1 MIHVQEYHKAYRE
14 TIAVDGLSFE
24 VPAGAI
30 LGLVGPNGAGKTTT
44 LRALAGIIRPT
55 RGRLYVAG
63 HDVVNDPVAA
73 KRELAY
79 IPDDP
84 KLFDALT
91 IWEHLQFIASAYR
104 VADFAPKGEA
114 LLRQF
119 ELEEKRNTMAQE
131 LSRGMRQ
138 KVAICCAYLH
148 DPARHPLRRAADRA
162 RPLRDPHPQGVD
174 RRAGGRGR
182 RGHGQLPSALAGRGP
197 LHAPADPQPGPM
209 PVLGHARRGPLP
221 VRGPPGRRLAR
232 GGLLPGD
239 RAGADTLNPSWPA
252 PTKESPASDRAR
264 PGDRMNRA
272 LFKLL
277 LLNNKAAWRR
287 ALRGVKTMNG
297 AFLLLFT
304 LGFFA
309 LMIGPQVWDER
320 PARDA
325 AGRRHQLAV
334 RRPGPVRLRPC

>member
-1 MIHVQEYHKAYRE
+1 VIHVQEYHKAYRE

-30 LGLVGPNGAGKTTT
+30 FGLVGPNGAGKTTT

-55 RGRLYVAG
+55 RGRLWVAG

-148 DPARHPLRRAADRA
+148 DPRAILFDEPLTGLDPYAIRTLKASIAERAAGGAAVMVSSHLLSLVEDLCTHLLILNRGKCLFSGTLDEARSRYAGLQGDASLEEVFFRA
-162 RPLRDPHPQGVD
+162 TEQ
-174 RRAGGRGR
+174 
-182 RGHGQLPSALAGRGP
+182 
-197 LHAPADPQPGPM
+197 
-209 PVLGHARRGPLP
+209 
-221 VRGPPGRRLAR
+221 VRTP
-232 GGLLPGD
+232 
-239 RAGADTLNPSWPA
+239 
-252 PTKESPASDRAR
+252 
-264 PGDRMNRA
+264 
-272 LFKLL
+272 
-277 LLNNKAAWRR
+277 
-287 ALRGVKTMNG
+287 
-297 AFLLLFT
+297 
-304 LGFFA
+304 
-309 LMIGPQVWDER
+309 
-320 PARDA
+320 
-325 AGRRHQLAV
+325 
-334 RRPGPVRLRPC
+334 